1 MEMWSITLKP
11 SRRSARL
18 HKLVDDRIHQRLERR
33 VDDVRRDPDRR
44 PTIAG
49 FVGTLYQHARDGL
62 GTGIEDTHTVIREL
76 QSRDVALV
84 FPKVLAQRKIECIDR
99 TVTFGCRNQK

>member
-33 VDDVRRDPDRR
+33 VDDVRRDPDCG
-44 PTIAG
+44 PVIAG
-49 FVGTLYQHARDGL
+49 FVCTLDQHARDGL
-62 GTGIEDTHTVIREL
+62 GAGIEDTHTIIREL
-76 QSRDVALV
+76 QSGDVALV
-84 FPKVLAQRKIECIDR
+84 FAKVLAQRKIERIDR
-99 TVTFGCRNQK
+99 TVTFGGRYQ